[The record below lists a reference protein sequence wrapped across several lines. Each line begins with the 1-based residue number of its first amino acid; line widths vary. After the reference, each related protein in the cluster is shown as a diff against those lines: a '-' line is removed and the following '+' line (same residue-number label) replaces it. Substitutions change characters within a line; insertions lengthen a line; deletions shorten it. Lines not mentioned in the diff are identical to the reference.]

1 MASVQVVRTN
11 RSALMRA
18 LFWLLVAAPW
28 LGFALLL
35 CVGCE
40 FKEADPTGKALTAQ
54 QWLEREERIKDAAAA
69 ATRDA
74 IADKD
79 AEVAK
84 ARAEKE
90 AEDRKR
96 AAEAAIRRKAF
107 DAAVARLEAET
118 GIKLAEL
125 ATLYEQEQLLAEA
138 KAAEAAAQLA
148 AKVADIDRTT
158 AARIN
163 HTADTVAESSAQTT
177 AALARIEERQARIMG
192 GIKLAEGAA
201 STFGG
206 PIGASLVALIGSGG
220 LASIAFGAVKARK
233 AAKTEEAAVRV
244 VDAIDAAKLA
254 DPAMAESFKKNAK
267 VIAEWMGPAGV
278 SLVNRAQNG

>member
-1 MASVQVVRTN
+1 MGSVQAVRAN
-11 RSALMRA
+11 RSAAMRV
-18 LFWLLVAAPW
+18 FVWLLAAAPW
-28 LGFALLL
+28 VVFA
-35 CVGCE
+35 VVMSGCDMT
-40 FKEADPTGKALTAQ
+40 EADPSGRKLTAQ

-84 ARAEKE
+84 AQAAKD

-96 AAEAAIRRKAF
+96 AADAAIRRKAF

-125 ATLYEQEQLLAEA
+125 ASLYDQEQLLAEA
-138 KAAEAAAQLA
+138 KAAEAAAELA

-163 HTADTVAESSAQTT
+163 HNEDTIAESAAQTT

-206 PIGASLVALIGSGG
+206 PIGAAAVGLFGSAGLGG
-220 LASIAFGAVKARK
+220 LLFGAVKARK

-267 VIAEWMGPAGV
+267 VIAEWMGPGGV
-278 SLVNRAQNG
+278 ALVNRAQNA